1 MFRDLFDHSTHSQGA
16 VELEWDLGED
26 IIRFVAHV
34 VPRNS
39 GLLLSRSALK
49 ALRATMD
56 LRNDQLHLENPG
68 ALLKLSTTPAG
79 HYETDLVNR
88 TSGVAVVD
96 SLSRIPGQ
104 RRKHFPRFLRGTDRS
119 SERPLRV

>member
-1 MFRDLFDHSTHSQGA
+1 M
-16 VELEWDLGED
+16 ELEWDLGEE

-49 ALRATMD
+49 ALRATID

-79 HYETDLVNR
+79 HYETDLVTEPVEWRWWTRFPGYLAKDGN
-88 TSGVAVVD
+88 TSQD
-96 SLSRIPGQ
+96 
-104 RRKHFPRFLRGTDRS
+104 F
-119 SERPLRV
+119 